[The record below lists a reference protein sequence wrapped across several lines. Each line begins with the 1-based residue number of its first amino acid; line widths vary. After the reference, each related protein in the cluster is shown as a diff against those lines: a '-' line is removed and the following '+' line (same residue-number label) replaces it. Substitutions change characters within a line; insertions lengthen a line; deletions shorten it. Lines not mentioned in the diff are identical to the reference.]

1 MLRLH
6 GKMTLSQL
14 NRKWMDDCVA
24 DGNPLP
30 RSTFNRHRDT
40 IQDLFGVVI
49 DCEDKTYR
57 YYIGNPSVLAD
68 NGLVPWLFSTLRQRN
83 LAWNSKLRHS

>member
-1 MLRLH
+1 MKHIQLIRQYIWIINMLRLH

-14 NRKWMDDCVA
+14 NRKWIDDCVA

-57 YYIGNPSVLAD
+57 R
-68 NGLVPWLFSTLRQRN
+68 LRGPAAVARCPHRG
-83 LAWNSKLRHS
+83 A